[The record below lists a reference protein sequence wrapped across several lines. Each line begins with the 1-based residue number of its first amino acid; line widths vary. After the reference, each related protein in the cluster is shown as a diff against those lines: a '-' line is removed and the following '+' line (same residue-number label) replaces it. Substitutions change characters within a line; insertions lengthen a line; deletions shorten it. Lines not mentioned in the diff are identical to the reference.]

1 MRNGFSA
8 FLVRDLVATPLAS
21 GNVSLTVSD
30 QLSFFGLGTSSMQL
44 QLSTDGGATV
54 GTRITFG
61 DLTTPNR
68 FEAVDGNATAI
79 ATTTTQTTDAR
90 DLLWQ
95 NSLNGS
101 SADGD
106 YITLSV
112 DFDVASD
119 TASVVITT
127 VNAAGSASSTA
138 PVVVN
143 FENNIDEISRM
154 VLIANPPVN
163 GHGSG
168 SLVWMDQLDITGTQ
182 VPEPGSLALLAL
194 GMAGLLLRHRRG

>member
-8 FLVRDLVATPLAS
+8 FLVRDLAATPLAS
-21 GNVSLTVSD
+21 GNVSLTISD

-54 GTRITFG
+54 GTRINFG
-61 DLTTPNR
+61 DLSTVNR
-68 FEAVDGNATAI
+68 FEATDGNATVI
-79 ATTTTQTTDAR
+79 ASTTTQTVDLR

-95 NSLNGS
+95 NSLTS
-101 SADGD
+101 SAADGD

-127 VNAAGSASSTA
+127 VDAMGSASSTA
-138 PVVVN
+138 P
-143 FENNIDEISRM
+143 I
-154 VLIANPPVN
+154 
-163 GHGSG
+163 
-168 SLVWMDQLDITGTQ
+168 GTAC
-182 VPEPGSLALLAL
+182 ECA
-194 GMAGLLLRHRRG
+194 